1 MRRLWGIRSKSGVRI
16 LRQERGFTLIETL
29 LATAI
34 SALLISSLG
43 MTIYQM
49 SHLTRMQQDAL
60 STNHAL
66 QGAMSMLNR
75 DVVSAATGRVQGN
88 TLTLHAPTYVFG
100 QAGTPVTRTVTY
112 TLSSASLVRSDGQS
126 AVTVARNV
134 QSIQYGPLDPTTGA
148 ITTTLNVTLTVQ
160 LRDQVRTATVSFQ
173 RRPQP

>member
-1 MRRLWGIRSKSGVRI
+1 MRRLWGIRRRSGVCM
-16 LRQERGFTLIETL
+16 LRQERGFTLTETL

-34 SALLISSLG
+34 SALIMTSLG
-43 MTIYQM
+43 VAIYQF

-60 STNHAL
+60 SANHAL

-75 DVVSAATGRVQGN
+75 DVLSAATGQVQGN
-88 TLTLHAPTYVFG
+88 TLILYAPTYVFG

-112 TLSSASLVRSDGQS
+112 TLSSASLMRNDGQS

-134 QSIQYGPLDPTTGA
+134 QSIQYGPLNPTTGA